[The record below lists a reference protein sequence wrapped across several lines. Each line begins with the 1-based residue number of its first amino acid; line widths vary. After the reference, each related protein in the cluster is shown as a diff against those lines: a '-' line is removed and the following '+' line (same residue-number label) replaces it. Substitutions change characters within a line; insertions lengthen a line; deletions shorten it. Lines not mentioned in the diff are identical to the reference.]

1 MLGMAGTLATISA
14 TMAGAS
20 IFVAGWLVLAWL
32 LCMVLVA
39 LAAHGRGRSPLLW
52 LALSI
57 LLTPLLAGLMLL
69 LFAERP
75 DQRMRRDAQ
84 EGRAG
89 LRLCPS
95 CSEVV
100 RMEARRCRFCLADLT
115 RRGEPANT
123 IVPEDRVEP
132 RLQ

>member
-1 MLGMAGTLATISA
+1 MLGTWTSIAATLAG
-14 TMAGAS
+14 AG

-32 LCMVLVA
+32 LCVILVA
-39 LAAHGRGRSPLLW
+39 WAASGRGRSPLGW
-52 LALSI
+52 LALAI
-57 LLTPLLAGLMLL
+57 VLTPPLAALMLL

-75 DQRMRRDAQ
+75 DLRMRHDAK
-84 EGRAG
+84 EGRGG

-100 RMEARRCRFCLADLT
+100 RTEARRCRFCLADLT
-115 RRGEPANT
+115 REPKPAPAL
-123 IVPEDRVEP
+123 ILDDRVEP